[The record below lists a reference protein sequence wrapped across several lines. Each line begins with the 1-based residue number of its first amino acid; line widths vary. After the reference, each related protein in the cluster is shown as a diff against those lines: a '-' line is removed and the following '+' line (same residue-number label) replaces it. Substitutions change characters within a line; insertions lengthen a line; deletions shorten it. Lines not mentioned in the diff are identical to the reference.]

1 MPIYFKR
8 CGMNLTWLLGK
19 HIAACEDFP
28 ERKRKVIDDYK
39 YSHGTLSDR
48 ELLFLY
54 GTCRGSQKTACKE
67 LLSERIRGKL

>member
-1 MPIYFKR
+1 
-8 CGMNLTWLLGK
+8 MNLTWLLGK

-39 YSHGTLSDR
+39 YS
-48 ELLFLY
+48 Y
-54 GTCRGSQKTACKE
+54 GT